1 MREHADGQLVAH
13 ASACPVGTHAD
24 ARRRTGHATCKINSD
39 EEYHLAVRGAAL
51 TLILFIAGYLVSL
64 SRHPRPSA
72 LWILAVSVGCAAIF
86 TAQELLFGRESLAYR
101 CFSFGLFQAA
111 GFLIIHVQAIWW
123 ALGEWLVL
131 ALVYR

>member
-1 MREHADGQLVAH
+1 M
-13 ASACPVGTHAD
+13 
-24 ARRRTGHATCKINSD
+24 
-39 EEYHLAVRGAAL
+39 
-51 TLILFIAGYLVSL
+51 
-64 SRHPRPSA
+64 
-72 LWILAVSVGCAAIF
+72 GCAAIF

-131 ALVYR
+131 ALLYRIYIYDPREKSQAPSTIPPVH